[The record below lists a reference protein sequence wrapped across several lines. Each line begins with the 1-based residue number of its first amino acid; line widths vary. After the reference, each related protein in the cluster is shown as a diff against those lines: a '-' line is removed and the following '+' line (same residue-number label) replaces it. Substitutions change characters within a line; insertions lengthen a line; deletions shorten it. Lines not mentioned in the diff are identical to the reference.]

1 MKYDENFFAKSA
13 NKKAMGMW
21 LALNIL
27 LSVAYAVEIVKELK
41 TISYYICMECICWI
55 PFVLGLV
62 ILKVKGWDTKL
73 YQHIVGI
80 GFGLFYFYIMLT
92 SPGTLAFTYFLP
104 LLCMMVIYKNRNF
117 YICYGVMNMA
127 ILVFTIT
134 RNYMGGMNT
143 PSDISNYEIQIAV
156 MLFCFVGYIV
166 AINHL
171 EQSDGAMLNLA
182 KDDFARVLVT
192 IEQVK
197 GASNEVVDGVSV
209 VRELA
214 EENKES
220 ASAVVNSMEEL
231 VEQSSILSQEIVSS
245 MEMTEDIDNQ
255 VANVTR
261 LVEQI
266 VELSEKSATQAITS
280 SKELESAV
288 TATNTMAKLS
298 EEVEVVLNEFKN
310 HFEKVKKETGMIESI
325 SSQTNLLALNASI
338 EAARAGEQGRGFA
351 VVAEQIRNLSM
362 GTQTSSTSIM
372 QALQILEDTSGKMTQ
387 SITQILG
394 LIVKTLET
402 IQSVNINVGMIAED
416 SKQLGDE
423 ILTVDSAM
431 KHVETS
437 NKSMVENMRHVKTI
451 MSEITECVVDSEE
464 RTTIMVEK
472 YDITARNITKI
483 EGVVGQLVGELGNG
497 GFMNVNDLT
506 EGMNIEVSEPKT
518 KKRYNADIVK
528 IEDGRILLEVNT
540 QADAFFGSQKN
551 HKFDVNVIVRNYL
564 YTWKD
569 VEVIKEAVLGKT
581 YYQLAIGDN
590 LKVTKRRKQARVS
603 MKNAC
608 QIEIKEKNL
617 SMKGQM
623 VNLSAGGFAFSS
635 RDSVF
640 ENMAGECVH
649 ITISD
654 FPILNGK
661 PLVGMIIRATENKG
675 NYIVGCRMLYDSKEI
690 KAYVEK
696 ETE

>member
-41 TISYYICMECICWI
+41 TISYYICMECLCWI
-55 PFVLGLV
+55 PFVLGLI

-92 SPGTLAFTYFLP
+92 SPGTLAFTYLLP

-117 YICYGVMNMA
+117 YIRYGITTMA
-127 ILVFTIT
+127 ILVFTIA

-231 VEQSSILSQEIVSS
+231 VEQSNTLSQEIVSS

-310 HFEKVKKETGMIESI
+310 HFS
-325 SSQTNLLALNASI
+325 
-338 EAARAGEQGRGFA
+338 
-351 VVAEQIRNLSM
+351 
-362 GTQTSSTSIM
+362 
-372 QALQILEDTSGKMTQ
+372 
-387 SITQILG
+387 
-394 LIVKTLET
+394 
-402 IQSVNINVGMIAED
+402 
-416 SKQLGDE
+416 
-423 ILTVDSAM
+423 
-431 KHVETS
+431 
-437 NKSMVENMRHVKTI
+437 
-451 MSEITECVVDSEE
+451 
-464 RTTIMVEK
+464 
-472 YDITARNITKI
+472 
-483 EGVVGQLVGELGNG
+483 
-497 GFMNVNDLT
+497 
-506 EGMNIEVSEPKT
+506 
-518 KKRYNADIVK
+518 
-528 IEDGRILLEVNT
+528 
-540 QADAFFGSQKN
+540 
-551 HKFDVNVIVRNYL
+551 
-564 YTWKD
+564 
-569 VEVIKEAVLGKT
+569 
-581 YYQLAIGDN
+581 
-590 LKVTKRRKQARVS
+590 
-603 MKNAC
+603 
-608 QIEIKEKNL
+608 
-617 SMKGQM
+617 
-623 VNLSAGGFAFSS
+623 
-635 RDSVF
+635 
-640 ENMAGECVH
+640 
-649 ITISD
+649 
-654 FPILNGK
+654 
-661 PLVGMIIRATENKG
+661 
-675 NYIVGCRMLYDSKEI
+675 
-690 KAYVEK
+690 
-696 ETE
+696 